1 MILLSI
7 PFNKL
12 PWKKAQYE
20 EENAEKTYVDSS
32 ESTQK
37 LAQTNE
43 FRQFYASFTGY
54 LGSTSIFSSPKSF
67 LVKLVVYNIL
77 ANRPGLS
84 TFFDKIMM
92 SMELLFEFY

>member
-37 LAQTNE
+37 LAQTTE
-43 FRQFYASFTGY
+43 FRQFYASFTGC
-54 LGSTSIFSSPKSF
+54 
-67 LVKLVVYNIL
+67 
-77 ANRPGLS
+77 
-84 TFFDKIMM
+84 
-92 SMELLFEFY
+92 

>member
-1 MILLSI
+1 M

-37 LAQTNE
+37 LAQTTE
-43 FRQFYASFTGY
+43 FRQFYASFTGC
-54 LGSTSIFSSPKSF
+54 
-67 LVKLVVYNIL
+67 
-77 ANRPGLS
+77 
-84 TFFDKIMM
+84 
-92 SMELLFEFY
+92 